1 MSDGLLPDDS
11 ATPYLAKRCCFAQDA
26 PPDDRDNARM
36 NAILP
41 PTTSLDP
48 HPGLEQAF
56 AAYARRWPEEAELA
70 ADFIALL
77 SDPHDPYARDR
88 LEGHFTASAWLV
100 SADGRRTL
108 LMHHAKL
115 LRWLQPGGHAD
126 GDVDLPRVALKEANE
141 ETGLADLAVDDTAIF
156 DLDRHWIPER
166 KGVPG
171 HWHYDVR
178 YVVRATGGEAFTAN
192 EESLALAW
200 RDVKDMAQAPDVSLS
215 RMARKWLARRSGPE
229 EA

>member
-1 MSDGLLPDDS
+1 MDCRLMTAERRTLPNAAVS
-11 ATPYLAKRCCFAQDA
+11 HKTHCQMQG
-26 PPDDRDNARM
+26 DNAWM
-36 NAILP
+36 NSAP
-41 PTTSLDP
+41 PTTAPLP
-48 HPGLEQAF
+48 QAPALAQAF
-56 AAYARRWPEEAELA
+56 AAYARGRPDEAGLA
-70 ADFIALL
+70 ADFAALL
-77 SDPHDPYARDR
+77 DDLLNPFARER
-88 LEGHFTASAWLV
+88 LQGHFTASAWLV

-200 RDVKDMAQAPDVSLS
+200 RDVEDVAREPDASLS
-215 RMARKWLARRSGPE
+215 RMARKWLACRGAAR
-229 EA
+229 